1 MFIWIIRAYDFAN
14 RKHKEL
20 KQHKESVRI
29 PIEIFHS
36 YEKAYIRFYKWMVE
50 NKVKKEIIDKY
61 EKLFKYE

>member
-1 MFIWIIRAYDFAN
+1 MFIWLIKAYDFAN
-14 RKHKEL
+14 RKYKEL
-20 KQHKESVRI
+20 QNYKESVRI

-36 YEKAYIRFYKWMVE
+36 YEKAYIRFYKWLVE